1 MATLIICP
9 SCGTRYEIA
18 AVIPPEGRKVRCS
31 KCSHIWQARPMPP
44 MPVTPVAA
52 PPKRQE
58 PMAPPPM
65 PPAPPETPDFT
76 NYAPEPQP
84 EPSFSS
90 SFEEVP
96 PESAHEEEK
105 SFDPPASNGR
115 DPVSYESYA
124 QQDAELDG
132 GDFAPDEPSEVGEG
146 VAPAP
151 APIEDAGIFGEWE
164 AAAPAEAPAPEA
176 APAPVPAPAVKSGR
190 APKMGWLLLL
200 LFTLGVLGFVLMAPT
215 TVVSMLPG
223 ATRLYSA
230 LGMPIN
236 TKGLAF
242 QGVTYGWSQDGEE
255 TVLEIKGDILNLTDA
270 AMKLPIVVVVLLDEN
285 GKELAQYTT
294 VAREEPLGAGE
305 AAPFLA
311 EIASPPAEVRKLK
324 VRFARAS

>member
-44 MPVTPVAA
+44 MPATPVAA
-52 PPKRQE
+52 PPQRQE

-65 PPAPPETPDFT
+65 PPAPSETPDFT
-76 NYAPEPQP
+76 SYAPEPQP
-84 EPSFSS
+84 EPSFAS

-96 PESAHEEEK
+96 PEPPEEEK
-105 SFDPPASNGR
+105 SFYPPASNGR
-115 DPVSYESYA
+115 DPFSYESYA

-132 GDFAPDEPSEVGEG
+132 GDLAPDQPSEGGEG
-146 VAPAP
+146 IPPAP
-151 APIEDAGIFGEWE
+151 APVEDAEIFGEWD
-164 AAAPAEAPAPEA
+164 AAAIADAPPPEA
-176 APAPVPAPAVKSGR
+176 ASTPVPAPAVKSGR
-190 APKMGWLLLL
+190 GPKMGWLLLL
-200 LFTLGVLGFVLMAPT
+200 VFNLGLIGFVLMAPMT
-215 TVVSMLPG
+215 LVSLLHG

-294 VAREEPLGAGE
+294 VTREDPLGAGE

-311 EIASPPAEVRKLK
+311 EIASPPVEVRKLK